1 MGHFL
6 FWLNYGTN
14 SGVDVLSR
22 RVNLCIR
29 GQILTR
35 RQIYRDPIINSVC
48 NPNNTDC
55 EHTDQHESFLHGII
69 PPFRYIFVLAKNT

>member
-14 SGVDVLSR
+14 SGVNVLSR
-22 RVNLCIR
+22 RISLCIR
-29 GQILTR
+29 GQILTCG
-35 RQIYRDPIINSVC
+35 QIYRD
-48 NPNNTDC
+48 PNNTDC
-55 EHTDQHESFLHGII
+55 EHAGQHESFLHGII